1 MTERF
6 PGEDG
11 LAALWRARHPSVP
24 PLAHTFRG
32 AYADRWVR
40 FHSLPGSKR
49 HPESEEEYAVVADR
63 CNTVLDELFTGLD
76 VFVVTMDWSSTP
88 NGPEGFPTPR
98 RALQPDGVHWW
109 TESEEDDPDPG
120 FHTHTR
126 LYADRRRWLR
136 GCVDGLLRA
145 VADEALV
152 EVFVTDTDL
161 RHVHHPYDGGADV
174 ILATPAERDRFRQRH
189 GDWLSGRPDGL

>member
-1 MTERF
+1 MDRH

-11 LAALWRARHPSVP
+11 LAALWRARRPSVP
-24 PLAHTFRG
+24 PLAHTFRS

-49 HPESEEEYAVVADR
+49 CPESQEEYAMVIER
-63 CNTVLDELFTGLD
+63 YNTVLDELFTALD

-88 NGPEGFPTPR
+88 NGHEGFVTPR
-98 RALQPDGVHWW
+98 RQLHPEGMLWW
-109 TESEEDDPDPG
+109 TESVEDDPDPE

-126 LYADRRRWLR
+126 LYADRRPWRR
-136 GCVDGLLRA
+136 GCVDDLLLA

-161 RHVHHPYDGGADV
+161 RRIHHPYDGGADV
-174 ILATPAERDRFRQRH
+174 VLSTPGERDRLRGRH
-189 GDWLSGRPDGL
+189 FDWLSSHPAGL